1 MSFSVVK
8 TSLSSFVS
16 SNTGP
21 QNQCKCL
28 LPPCR
33 SEAQVERAFI
43 VQQGYEGVGW
53 GVKGRGSKTP
63 PSVWPPLLQETSNNI
78 NGIFTPPT
86 SCSPSQPFNHTT
98 SRPGH
103 QYYNQITRSLIW
115 LERGPF
121 AKEGFQ
127 GLILWSSPQSGKTIS
142 TSESHR
148 VSMLNPGWRKKKKIL
163 CTALQRRALG
173 LGAQCQWKPE
183 GPCEVPKSWR
193 HKFTRFTRF

>member
-1 MSFSVVK
+1 MSLSVVK

-16 SNTGP
+16 SNMKP

-53 GVKGRGSKTP
+53 GVKCRGSETP
-63 PSVWPPLLQETSNNI
+63 SSVWPPLLQETSNNI

-98 SRPGH
+98 SHPGH
-103 QYYNQITRSLIW
+103 QYYNQITPSLIW

-148 VSMLNPGWRKKKKIL
+148 VSMLNPGWRKKKIL

-183 GPCEVPKSWR
+183 GPCEVPKSRR